1 MRGTRK
7 VLKHQGIKIQIEKRE
22 VNPEP
27 GNNLVTDLVPGQGLD
42 HKICAMDV
50 SDFCSWPSSNWWNFQ
65 TNPWIQFNTNYRAQI
80 ISKSKIQEENFQVNY
95 PTQCSLLYISLNCCM
110 DRHVLYLLRCC
121 WILWFVITRW
131 QLCSSPDQPQREILW
146 RVICNFHWRQ
156 GTEDFVI
163 CDLIFCIKCFA
174 F

>member
-50 SDFCSWPSSNWWNFQ
+50 SDFCSRPSSNWWNFQ

-80 ISKSKIQEENFQVNY
+80 ISKSKIQEENFPSKLSNSMFSTLHL
-95 PTQCSLLYISLNCCM
+95 PKLLHGLPCPPPPKM
-110 DRHVLYLLRCC
+110 LLD
-121 WILWFVITRW
+121 LWFVITRW
-131 QLCSSPDQPQREILW
+131 QLCSSPNQPQWEILW
-146 RVICNFHWRQ
+146 RVICNFHLQ
-156 GTEDFVI
+156 PGTEDFVI